1 MKILVMGTGAVGSFY
16 GGKLADAGHEVT
28 FIARGETLRALKQN
42 GLVVQSIHGDFH
54 LEHIHAINQPEATKV
69 CDLVLVCVKSYDTE
83 EAARLTRPAVGTD
96 TIVLSLQNGVENE
109 ELLARELGSSQVMGG
124 MAYIGAELVS
134 PGVVVHSAAGH
145 IVFGERD
152 GQRTPRVER
161 LEQIFREAGIQA
173 QLSPHITVVLWDK
186 LVWNAA
192 FNAITTLT
200 RSTVGEVL
208 AHPRTRA
215 LVRDTMLEVIA
226 VAQAQ
231 GLDVKE
237 SRADE
242 HIAGSDHPP
251 LSTFATSMS
260 QDLARGKR
268 LEYDALNGAVVR
280 YGERLGVL
288 VPINRTLHQLLARLD
303 PASRAT

>member
-42 GLVVQSIHGDFH
+42 GLTVKSLHGDFH
-54 LEHIHAINQPEATKV
+54 LSRVHVTDQPQEVKE
-69 CDLVLVCVKSYDTE
+69 CDLVLVCVKSYDT
-83 EAARLTRPAVGTD
+83 AAATSLLRSVVGPD
-96 TIVLSLQNGVENE
+96 TILLSLQNGVENE

-152 GQRTPRVER
+152 GQQTPRAER
-161 LEQIFREAGIQA
+161 VEQIFREAGIQA

-215 LVRDTMLEVIA
+215 LVRDTMLEVIT

-280 YGERLGVL
+280 YGERLEVL

>member
-16 GGKLADAGHEVT
+16 GGRLAYVGHDVT
-28 FIARGETLRALKQN
+28 FVARGENLHALRQN
-42 GLVVQSIHGDFH
+42 GLTVKSIRGAFRLASVRATD
-54 LEHIHAINQPEATKV
+54 QPERGGTY
-69 CDLVLVCVKSYDTE
+69 DLVLVCVKSYDTE
-83 EAARLTRPAVGTD
+83 EAARLIRPAVGPD
-96 TIVLSLQNGVENE
+96 TIALSLQNGVENE
-109 ELLARELGSSQVMGG
+109 ELLAREVGPAQVMGG
-124 MAYIGAELVS
+124 MVYIGAELVR
-134 PGVVVHSAAGH
+134 PGVVTHSAAGH

-152 GQRTPRVER
+152 GQRTPRAER
-161 LEQIFREAGIQA
+161 LERMLRDAGIQA
-173 QLSPHITVVLWDK
+173 QLSPHITAVLWDK

-192 FNAITTLT
+192 LNALTTLT

-208 AHPRTRA
+208 AHPLTRA
-215 LVRDTMLEVIA
+215 LVRHTMLEVIA

-242 HIAGSDHPP
+242 HIAGSEQPP
-251 LSTFATSMS
+251 LSTFVTSMS

-280 YGERLGVL
+280 YGERLGVP
-288 VPINRTLHQLLARLD
+288 VPINQTLYGLLARLD

>member
-16 GGKLADAGHEVT
+16 GGKLARAGHEVT

-42 GLVVQSIHGDFH
+42 GLVGQSIYGDFH
-54 LEHIHAINQPEATKV
+54 LERVHATNQPEATVV

-83 EAARLTRPAVGTD
+83 QAARLIRPTVGPD
-96 TIVLSLQNGVENE
+96 TTVLSLQNGVENE
-109 ELLARELGSSQVMGG
+109 DVLAREVGSSNVMGG
-124 MAYIGAELVS
+124 MAYIGAELVR

-152 GQRTPRVER
+152 GQRTPRAER
-161 LEQIFREAGIQA
+161 LEQIFHDAGIQA
-173 QLSPHITVVLWDK
+173 QLSPHITTVLWDK
-186 LVWNAA
+186 LAWNAA

-200 RSTVGEVL
+200 RSTVGEIL
-208 AHPRTRA
+208 AHSRTRV

-231 GLDVKE
+231 GLGMKE

-242 HIAGSDHPP
+242 HIAGSEHPP

-280 YGERLGVL
+280 HGERLGVP
-288 VPINRTLHQLLARLD
+288 VPINQTLYGLLSRLD
-303 PASRAT
+303 PASRST